1 MTQADL
7 AGSEI
12 TRNMLS
18 QIENDVAQPS
28 MNTIRYI
35 AARLNVSPGF
45 LLAEGNDEQIYLK
58 YHEITDIKKAFMN
71 EDYRICR
78 DMCLRSES
86 GNDDE
91 IKMILA
97 DCDMEIAAEEFG
109 GGNLRAVCVF
119 FDEAMEACAAT
130 IYRTDF
136 VVAKAGLYFRYMQCI
151 SATLSSDVA
160 DEEKI
165 NIYPALTDEFCRYLY
180 CFCSEEEGGASLA
193 PTETLDTLFSEDGRA
208 YRLHLTAR
216 RAIREGRYQ
225 DAYNDLHDILNGT
238 QFLPE
243 PMLYFVFCDMEICCR
258 ELQNFRGAYEYSNN
272 KLALLQTLLT

>member
-78 DMCLRSES
+78 MSSLPSV
-86 GNDDE
+86 
-91 IKMILA
+91 IILS
-97 DCDMEIAAEEFG
+97 
-109 GGNLRAVCVF
+109 
-119 FDEAMEACAAT
+119 AM
-130 IYRTDF
+130 RRPS
-136 VVAKAGLYFRYMQCI
+136 AKVSM
-151 SATLSSDVA
+151 
-160 DEEKI
+160 
-165 NIYPALTDEFCRYLY
+165 PA
-180 CFCSEEEGGASLA
+180 
-193 PTETLDTLFSEDGRA
+193 
-208 YRLHLTAR
+208 
-216 RAIREGRYQ
+216 
-225 DAYNDLHDILNGT
+225 
-238 QFLPE
+238 
-243 PMLYFVFCDMEICCR
+243 M
-258 ELQNFRGAYEYSNN
+258 
-272 KLALLQTLLT
+272 